1 MKKQKILLDIE
12 EDEEE
17 LTLGLVRLAKE
28 VPDFELFFHLN
39 TLNSFKF
46 SRIAD
51 VVYKGFYKDYYF
63 PRFQA
68 FHTDTQICIH
78 FIANK
83 SAHFTQKKIA
93 KELFSNDDEHSY
105 LLDHFQ
111 DVDYIIWTSEPFD
124 DFSVILLPEN
134 LMFQIQSFPLCSTDE
149 LFSLIQYYD

>member
-12 EDEEE
+12 EDNEE
-17 LTLGLVRLAKE
+17 LPLGLVRLAKE

-39 TLNSFKF
+39 SLNSFKF

-51 VVYKGFYKDYYF
+51 LVIKGAYKDYYF

-83 SAHFTQKKIA
+83 SAHYTQKKIS
-93 KELFSNDDEHSY
+93 KELFSEEDETRY

-111 DVDYIIWTSEPFD
+111 DVDYIVWTSEPFD

-134 LMFQIQSFPLCSTDE
+134 LMFQIQSFPISPNDE
-149 LFSLIQYYD
+149 LFQLIQYYD

>member
-39 TLNSFKF
+39 SLNSFKF

-51 VVYKGFYKDYYF
+51 VVYKGSYKDYYF

-68 FHTDTQICIH
+68 FHTDTRICIH

-93 KELFSNDDEHSY
+93 KELFSDDDENKY

-111 DVDYIIWTSEPFD
+111 DVDYIIWTSEAFD

-134 LMFQIQSFPLCSTDE
+134 LMFQVQSFPLCSTNE

>member
-12 EDEEE
+12 DDDEDM
-17 LTLGLVRLAKE
+17 TLGLVRLAKE

-39 TLNSFKF
+39 SLNSFKF

-51 VVYKGFYKDYYF
+51 FIYEGYYKDYHF

-68 FHTDTQICIH
+68 FHNDSLICIH

-83 SAHFTQKKIA
+83 STHHIQKKIST
-93 KELFSNDDEHSY
+93 ELFSSEEETKF
-105 LLDHFQ
+105 LLNHFQ
-111 DVDYIIWTSEPFD
+111 DVDYLIWTSEPFD

-134 LMFQIQSFPLCSTDE
+134 LMFQIQSFPLSSSDE
-149 LFSLIQYYD
+149 LYQLIQYYD